1 MKAWKRNKQINGVY
15 IVYEKVKIKYKPKE
29 RKY

>member
-1 MKAWKRNKQINGVY
+1 MKEWKKNERPNGVY
-15 IVYEKVKIKYKPKE
+15 IVYEKIKLKYIPKE